1 MTKQRRLIYS
11 IITNSKEHLSAE
23 EIYKSA
29 KKEMP
34 NIAIGT
40 IYRNLNLMIR
50 DGEIRKVEIHN
61 APDRFDKNIINHD
74 HLICDECGKLK
85 DIIIKNFDKIIEKHS
100 VDNITSYDL
109 NIHYICPECKKNKLK
124 HHF

>member
-61 APDRFDKNIINHD
+61 APDRFDKNTNNHD

-109 NIHYICPECKKNKLK
+109 NIHYICPECKKKQA
-124 HHF
+124 

>member
-1 MTKQRRLIYS
+1 MTKQTRLIYS

-40 IYRNLNLMIR
+40 IYRNLNLMIK
-50 DGEIRKVEIHN
+50 DGKVRKVEIHN

-109 NIHYICPECKKNKLK
+109 NIHYICPECQKKQA
-124 HHF
+124 

>member
-50 DGEIRKVEIHN
+50 DREIRKVEIHN

-109 NIHYICPECKKNKLK
+109 NIHYICPECKKKQA
-124 HHF
+124 

>member
-23 EIYKSA
+23 EIYESA
-29 KKEMP
+29 KREMP

-40 IYRNLNLMIR
+40 IYRNLNLMVR

-61 APDRFDKNIINHD
+61 APDRFDKNINNHD

-85 DIIIKNFDKIIEKHS
+85 DIVIKDFDKIIEEHS

-109 NIHYICPECKKNKLK
+109 NIHYVCPQCSKKQA
-124 HHF
+124 

>member
-23 EIYKSA
+23 EIYESA
-29 KKEMP
+29 KREMP

-40 IYRNLNLMIR
+40 IYRNLNLMVK

-61 APDRFDKNIINHD
+61 APDRFDKNIKSHD

-85 DIIIKNFDKIIEKHS
+85 DIVIKDFDKIIEEHS

-109 NIHYICPECKKNKLK
+109 NIHYICPECNTKQA
-124 HHF
+124 

>member
-11 IITNSKEHLSAE
+11 IITNSKEHLSAA
-23 EIYKSA
+23 EIYESA
-29 KKEMP
+29 KREMP

-40 IYRNLNLMIR
+40 IYRNLNLMVR

-61 APDRFDKNIINHD
+61 APDRFDKNINNHD

-85 DIIIKNFDKIIEKHS
+85 DIVIKDFDKIIEEHS

-109 NIHYICPECKKNKLK
+109 NIHYVCPECNTKQE
-124 HHF
+124 

>member
-109 NIHYICPECKKNKLK
+109 NIHYICHECKKNKLK

>member
-23 EIYKSA
+23 EIYESA
-29 KKEMP
+29 KREMP

-40 IYRNLNLMIR
+40 IYRNLNLMVK

-61 APDRFDKNIINHD
+61 ATDRFDKNIKSHD

-85 DIIIKNFDKIIEKHS
+85 DIVIKDFDKIIEEHS

-109 NIHYICPECKKNKLK
+109 NIHYICPECNTKQA
-124 HHF
+124 

>member
-23 EIYKSA
+23 EIYESA
-29 KKEMP
+29 KREMP

-40 IYRNLNLMIR
+40 IYRNLNLMVR

-61 APDRFDKNIINHD
+61 APDRFDKNINNHD

-85 DIIIKNFDKIIEKHS
+85 DIVIKDFDKIIEEHS

-109 NIHYICPECKKNKLK
+109 NIHYVCPECNTKQE
-124 HHF
+124 

>member
-100 VDNITSYDL
+100 VDNITSDDL
-109 NIHYICPECKKNKLK
+109 NIHYICHECKKNKLK

>member
-61 APDRFDKNIINHD
+61 APDRFDKNINNHD

-109 NIHYICPECKKNKLK
+109 NIHYICPECKKKQA
-124 HHF
+124 